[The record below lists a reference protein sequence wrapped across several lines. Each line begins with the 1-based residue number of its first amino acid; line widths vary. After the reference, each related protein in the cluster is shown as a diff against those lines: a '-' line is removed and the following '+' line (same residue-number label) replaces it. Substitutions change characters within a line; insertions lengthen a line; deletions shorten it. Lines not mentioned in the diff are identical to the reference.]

1 MVGGRVVDVFLKTT
15 LVQFLPCI
23 HCMMLPEA
31 EFSWYITTGHGS
43 GSGWWCSTCG
53 SQYVFR
59 SNARL
64 FGMQT
69 GNTPDTVKY
78 WFSEPPPQSCMNF
91 IEIMKIGTNMRHGN
105 NPYDKSHLTCQTKI
119 AQAIKTFVEKDDEM
133 SLSMMQNIR
142 EWKKVVD
149 MMKPVD
155 DESHRT
161 HAFASL
167 HRPAD
172 SRCGAL
178 KSRPIDIGQHRSAQ
192 CEHCSLEQ
200 SVGGRMVPIC
210 HMIYDILEYRE
221 MC

>member
-1 MVGGRVVDVFLKTT
+1 
-15 LVQFLPCI
+15 
-23 HCMMLPEA
+23 
-31 EFSWYITTGHGS
+31 
-43 GSGWWCSTCG
+43 
-53 SQYVFR
+53 
-59 SNARL
+59 
-64 FGMQT
+64 MQT

-119 AQAIKTFVEKDDEM
+119 VQAIKTFVEKDDEM
-133 SLSMMQNIR
+133 SLSMMQNIM

-167 HRPAD
+167 NRPQRKHAGR
-172 SRCGAL
+172 SSHGP
-178 KSRPIDIGQHRSAQ
+178 STSVSIGQHQ

-200 SVGGRMVPIC
+200 SVGGRMIPIC
-210 HMIYDILEYRE
+210 HMIYDILKYRE
-221 MC
+221 MCVDCVACLSSLMLVRET

>member
-1 MVGGRVVDVFLKTT
+1 MLEPSLMVGGRVVDVFLKTT

-59 SNARL
+59 SNACL

-105 NPYDKSHLTCQTKI
+105 NPYDKSPPYMPDQNRSGDQNFCGERWNVAQHDAKHNGVEESGGYCETSGWWRQVPMPSHRWI
-119 AQAIKTFVEKDDEM
+119 AQRTNAFSAKDAGAQVTAIAIWSMTYWSTERCVACLS
-133 SLSMMQNIR
+133 SLMLVR
-142 EWKKVVD
+142 E
-149 MMKPVD
+149 
-155 DESHRT
+155 T
-161 HAFASL
+161 
-167 HRPAD
+167 
-172 SRCGAL
+172 
-178 KSRPIDIGQHRSAQ
+178 
-192 CEHCSLEQ
+192 
-200 SVGGRMVPIC
+200 
-210 HMIYDILEYRE
+210 
-221 MC
+221 

>member
-1 MVGGRVVDVFLKTT
+1 
-15 LVQFLPCI
+15 
-23 HCMMLPEA
+23 MMLPEA

-69 GNTPDTVKY
+69 GNIPDTVKY

-119 AQAIKTFVEKDDEM
+119 AQEIKTFVEDDEM
-133 SLSMMQNIR
+133 SLSMMQNIM

-149 MMKPVD
+149 IVKPVD
-155 DESHRT
+155 DEGKYPCLRIVESPSGLTLSPR
-161 HAFASL
+161 
-167 HRPAD
+167 RM
-172 SRCGAL
+172 RAL
-178 KSRPIDIGQHRSAQ
+178 KSRP
-192 CEHCSLEQ
+192 L
-200 SVGGRMVPIC
+200 P
-210 HMIYDILEYRE
+210 YDL
-221 MC
+221 